1 MQHVPSAEGPTHDP
15 AAAYRAS
22 LEAIR
27 ARFFTEPH
35 YRGPQAI
42 LARSEAADLLIAELW
57 NRQFGSQSPQ
67 AGGPGLL
74 AVGGYG
80 RRELFPASDL
90 DLLFIVNGAV
100 GERDNKGRIRSFTQA
115 LWDSGVRVAATT
127 RTLAECERFD
137 PDNTEFTLS
146 LLDARPIAGDR
157 ALADRLCS
165 IIVPGLVTGERRSL
179 GQRVLALTRERHA
192 RYGGTIFHLEPN
204 VKDCPG
210 GLRDANV
217 CGWIDRILP
226 DAARARHSSA
236 GLADFERA
244 FAFLASCRCFL
255 HFRNGRDVN
264 ALDWKAQDAAAAAG
278 VGIDAE
284 VREPAYWM
292 QMYFRFARAVERRLE
307 QGIEAL
313 PRPKP
318 LLRVPQFLRRKDAA
332 QDFAVEGGQIHLQR
346 TGDFDAAQDFE
357 AVMRAFAAV
366 SESGLPM
373 SRESQ
378 DRVEEALPLLNA
390 RMDEGEV
397 LWREIERVLCGRY
410 AGLALRSMHAQG
422 LLELTVPE
430 FHGIDALVV
439 RDAYHRYTVDEHTF
453 VLLDTLHGLSA
464 VAETKSP
471 MAEWAGRFA
480 ALQHEL
486 QHPGLLYLAALL
498 HDTGKGRA
506 MQSHTRESARLA
518 AAVLQRLGRD
528 SFESGLVLHL
538 IEHHLEMSAALRRD
552 IFDAETIRAFAG
564 CVQTPE
570 ELRMLTLFT
579 YADINAVHPDALTP
593 WKAENLWRLYIQ
605 TANYLDRNVDEERVD
620 ARVSS
625 DLVRRITALI
635 SQESREVLRFLE
647 GFPQRYLQTRS
658 PEQIRTHYEMSK
670 RLATDTVQLD
680 LQWNA
685 GRSDITL
692 VTPDRQM
699 LFARIA
705 GVLSSFG
712 MNIIT
717 ADAFSNAH
725 GVVVDSFRFADAFRT
740 LELNPE
746 ERDRLVA
753 AVHDAVLD
761 EAAAAQMI
769 AARRR
774 SRRRDPLVRV
784 ETSVQFDTKSSSH
797 STLVQVVAQDQPG
810 LLYTLAQAL
819 GEAHCD
825 IIVAL
830 IDTEG
835 DTAIDVFYLRRNG
848 AVLDESD
855 LPELQQHL
863 LTAVQAG
870 AGYPRQD

>member
-1 MQHVPSAEGPTHDP
+1 MQHEPGADSPIKDPS
-15 AAAYRAS
+15 AAYRATM
-22 LEAIR
+22 EVIR
-27 ARFFTEPH
+27 SRFFTEPL

-42 LARSEAADLLIAELW
+42 LARSEAADLLVNSLWARHFGAEP
-57 NRQFGSQSPQ
+57 SAS
-67 AGGPGLL
+67 APGLL

-90 DLLFIVNGAV
+90 DLLFVLTGASD
-100 GERDNKGRIRSFTQA
+100 ERELKDRIRSFTQA
-115 LWDSGVRVAATT
+115 LWDAGIRVAATT
-127 RTLAECERFD
+127 RTLAECDRFE
-137 PDNTEFTLS
+137 PENAEFTLS
-146 LLDARPIAGDR
+146 LLDARALAGNR
-157 ALADRLCS
+157 ALADRVCGEV
-165 IIVPGLVTGERRSL
+165 VPTLIAAERRRL
-179 GQRVLALTRERHA
+179 GQRLLALTRERHA
-192 RYGGTIFHLEPN
+192 RYGDTIFHLEPN

-217 CGWIDRILP
+217 CSWIEKILSP
-226 DAARARHSSA
+226 AVRARRSSA
-236 GLADFERA
+236 GSADFERA

-255 HFRNGRDVN
+255 HFRNNRDVN
-264 ALDWKAQDAAAAAG
+264 ALDWKAQDAAAAEG

-284 VREPAYWM
+284 VRDPAYWM
-292 QMYFRFARAVERRLE
+292 QMYFRYARAVDRRLE
-307 QGIEAL
+307 QNLEAL

-318 LLRVPQFLRRKDAA
+318 LLRVPEFLRRKDAA
-332 QDFAVEGGQIHLQR
+332 QEFAVEGGQLHLQR
-346 TGDFDAAQDFE
+346 TDGFDAAQDFDM
-357 AVMRAFAAV
+357 VLRAFATV
-366 SESGLPM
+366 SESGVPM
-373 SRESQ
+373 SHASE

-390 RMDEGEV
+390 HMEEGEP
-397 LWREIERVLCGRY
+397 LWRQLERVLCGRY

-439 RDAYHRYTVDEHTF
+439 RDSYHRYTVDEHTF
-453 VLLDTLHGLSA
+453 VLLDTLHGLHA
-464 VAETKSP
+464 AGETKSP
-471 MAEWAGRFA
+471 LAEWARRFA
-480 ALQHEL
+480 SLQREL

-498 HDTGKGRA
+498 HDTGKGHA
-506 MQSHTRESARLA
+506 LGGHTAESARLA
-518 AAVLQRLGRD
+518 TGVLERLGRD

-538 IEHHLEMSAALRRD
+538 IENHLEMSAALRRD
-552 IFDAETIRAFAG
+552 IFDAETVRAFAA
-564 CVQTPE
+564 CVRTPE

-605 TANYLDRNVDEERVD
+605 TANYLDRNVDDERVD
-620 ARVSS
+620 ARISS
-625 DLVRRITALI
+625 DLVQRITALVP
-635 SQESREVLRFLE
+635 QESRAMLRFLE

-670 RLATDTVQLD
+670 RLLTDPVQID
-680 LQWNA
+680 LHWHA
-685 GRSDITL
+685 DRSDITL
-692 VTPDRQM
+692 VTPDRQL

-725 GVVVDSFRFADAFRT
+725 GVVVDSFRFTDGFRT

-746 ERDRLVA
+746 ERDRLVS

-761 EAAAAQMI
+761 ETAAARMI

-784 ETSVQFDTKSSSH
+784 ETSVHFDTTSSSH

-810 LLYTLAQAL
+810 LLYAIAQAL

-848 AVLDESD
+848 AVLHPSE
-855 LPELQQHL
+855 LPELQRSIL
-863 LTAVQAG
+863 DAVG
-870 AGYPRQD
+870 ADPF

>member
-1 MQHVPSAEGPTHDP
+1 MQHEPNAGGLPQDPTADYSAAMD
-15 AAAYRAS
+15 
-22 LEAIR
+22 AIR
-27 ARFFTEPH
+27 TRFFSEPQ

-42 LARSEAADLLIAELW
+42 LARSDAADRMVRALW
-57 NRQFGSQSPQ
+57 ARSV
-67 AGGPGLL
+67 GPEDAVDGPALL

-90 DLLFIVNGAV
+90 DLLFVVAEAG
-100 GERDNKGRIRSFTQA
+100 GEREFKDRIRSLTQA
-115 LWDSGVRVAATT
+115 LWDAGVRVAATT
-127 RTLAECERFD
+127 RTVAECQRFD
-137 PDNTEFTLS
+137 PENTEFTLS
-146 LLDARPIAGDR
+146 LLDARALVGNR
-157 ALADRLCS
+157 VLADRVCDEV
-165 IIVPGLVTGERRSL
+165 VPGVLAAERRP
-179 GQRVLALTRERHA
+179 LAARLLKLTRERHA
-192 RYGGTIFHLEPN
+192 RYGDTIFHLEPN
-204 VKDCPG
+204 IKDCPG

-217 CGWIDRILP
+217 CGWIGKIAPSADRL
-226 DAARARHSSA
+226 RENSA
-236 GLADFERA
+236 GSAEFERA

-264 ALDWKAQDAAAAAG
+264 ALDWKAQDAAAAEG

-284 VREPAYWM
+284 TRDPAYWM
-292 QMYFRFARAVERRLE
+292 QMYFRYARAVERRLE
-307 QGIEAL
+307 QSVAAL
-313 PRPKP
+313 PSSKP

-332 QDFAVEGGQIHLQR
+332 QEFVVEGGQLRLQR
-346 TGDFDAAQDFE
+346 SNGFDPAQDFE

-366 SESGLPM
+366 SESGVPM

-378 DRVEEALPLLNA
+378 DRVEEALPVLNA
-390 RMDEGEV
+390 QMDEGEH
-397 LWREIERVLCGRY
+397 LWRQMERILCGRY

-453 VLLDTLHGLSA
+453 VLLDTLHGLSS
-464 VAETKSP
+464 VGETKGP
-471 MAEWAGRFA
+471 MAEWARRFA
-480 ALQHEL
+480 GLMREV
-486 QHPGLLYLAALL
+486 QHPGLLFLAALL
-498 HDTGKGRA
+498 HDTGKGRS
-506 MQSHTRESARLA
+506 MGSHTVESARLA
-518 AAVLQRLGRD
+518 RAVLARLDRD
-528 SFESGLVLHL
+528 SFESGLVLRL
-538 IEHHLEMSAALRRD
+538 IENHLEMSAALRRD
-552 IFDAETIRAFAG
+552 IFDAETVRAFAG

-605 TANYLDRNVDEERVD
+605 TSNYLDRNVDDERVD

-625 DLVRRITALI
+625 DLVQRITALLPG
-635 SQESREVLRFLE
+635 ESREALRFLE

-658 PEQIRTHYEMSK
+658 PEQIRTHFEMSK
-670 RLATDTVQLD
+670 RLATDAVQLD
-680 LQWNA
+680 LHWRA
-685 GRSDITL
+685 DRSEITL

-725 GVVVDSFRFADAFRT
+725 GVVVDSFRFTDGFRT

-746 ERDRLVA
+746 ERDRLLK

-761 EAAAAQMI
+761 EGAAARMI

-774 SRRRDPLVRV
+774 SRRRDPLVHV
-784 ETSVQFDTKSSSH
+784 ETSVQFDTTSSSH
-797 STLVQVVAQDQPG
+797 ATIVQVIAQDQPG
-810 LLYTLAQAL
+810 LLYTVAQAL
-819 GEAHCD
+819 GEARCD
-825 IIVAL
+825 IVVAL

-835 DTAIDVFYLRRNG
+835 DTAIDVFYLRRDG
-848 AVLDESD
+848 TVLDAAD
-855 LPELQQHL
+855 LPDLQKAL
-863 LTAVQAG
+863 EAALTPDVHG
-870 AGYPRQD
+870 

>member
-1 MQHVPSAEGPTHDP
+1 MQHGPSADSSTGNS
-15 AAAYRAS
+15 AAEYRFAI
-22 LEAIR
+22 EAIR
-27 ARFFTEPH
+27 ARFFQEPQ

-42 LARSEAADLLIAELW
+42 LDRSEAADAMIRQLW
-57 NRQFGSQSPQ
+57 SRYLDVDRTANM
-67 AGGPGLL
+67 PGLL

-90 DLLFIVNGAV
+90 DLLFVLEDAAS
-100 GERDNKGRIRSFTQA
+100 EKEFKDRIRALTQA
-115 LWDSGVRVAATT
+115 LWDAGLRVAATT
-127 RTLAECERFD
+127 RTVAECQRFD
-137 PDNTEFTLS
+137 PDNAEFTLS
-146 LLDARPIAGDR
+146 LLDARPLAGNRAVTDRVCGEIVPAVLAGERR
-157 ALADRLCS
+157 ALAQRL
-165 IIVPGLVTGERRSL
+165 LH
-179 GQRVLALTRERHA
+179 LTTERHA
-192 RYGGTIFHLEPN
+192 RYGDTIFHLEPN

-217 CGWIDRILP
+217 CGWIEKIVP
-226 DAARARHSSA
+226 AANRLREKTAGSA
-236 GLADFERA
+236 EFERA

-264 ALDWKAQDAAAAAG
+264 ALDWKAQDAAAAEG

-284 VREPAYWM
+284 SRDPAYWM
-292 QMYFRFARAVERRLE
+292 QMYFRYARAVERRLE
-307 QGIEAL
+307 QRVEAL
-313 PRPKP
+313 PRSKP

-332 QDFAVEGGQIHLQR
+332 QEFVVEGGQLRLQE
-346 TGDFDAAQDFE
+346 TESFDAAQDFE

-366 SESGLPM
+366 SESGVPM
-373 SRESQ
+373 SQESQ
-378 DRVEEALPLLNA
+378 DRVEEALPLLNSQV
-390 RMDEGEV
+390 DEGEH
-397 LWREIERVLCGRY
+397 LWRQMERILCGRY

-430 FHGIDALVV
+430 FHGIDALVI

-453 VLLDTLHGLSA
+453 VLLDTLHGLA
-464 VAETKSP
+464 TVGEGKTA
-471 MAEWAGRFA
+471 MAEWARRFA
-480 ALQHEL
+480 GLVREV

-506 MQSHTRESARLA
+506 MDSHTVESARLA
-518 AAVLQRLGRD
+518 TAVLDRLHRD
-528 SFESGLVLHL
+528 SFESGLVLRL
-538 IEHHLEMSAALRRD
+538 IENHLEMSSALRRD
-552 IFDAETIRAFAG
+552 IFDGETVRAFAA

-605 TANYLDRNVDEERVD
+605 TANYLDRNVDDERVD

-625 DLVRRITALI
+625 DLVQRITTLLP
-635 SQESREVLRFLE
+635 QESRDVLRFLE

-670 RLATDTVQLD
+670 RLTTDAVQLD
-680 LQWNA
+680 LNWGA
-685 GRSDITL
+685 DRSDITL

-725 GVVVDSFRFADAFRT
+725 GVVVDSFRFTDAFRT

-746 ERDRLVA
+746 ERDRLLG

-761 EAAAAQMI
+761 EAAAARMI

-784 ETSVQFDTKSSSH
+784 ETNIQFDTHSSSH
-797 STLVQVVAQDQPG
+797 ATIVQVIAQDQPG
-810 LLYTLAQAL
+810 LLYTFTRAL
-819 GEAHCD
+819 GEARCD
-825 IIVAL
+825 IVVAL

-835 DTAIDVFYLRRNG
+835 DTAIDVFYLRRDG
-848 AVLDESD
+848 AVLQAED
-855 LPELQQHL
+855 LPELQRALSSALAADTQ
-863 LTAVQAG
+863 T
-870 AGYPRQD
+870 

>member
-1 MQHVPSAEGPTHDP
+1 MQLEPNAESLTQAP
-15 AAAYRAS
+15 AAAYRNA
-22 LEAIR
+22 LELIR
-27 ARFFTEPH
+27 SRFFTEPH

-42 LARSEAADLLIAELW
+42 LARSEAADALVRATW
-57 NRQFGSQSPQ
+57 THHFG
-67 AGGPGLL
+67 ADGADPGTPALL

-90 DLLFIVNGAV
+90 DLLFVLTAAGN
-100 GERDNKGRIRSFTQA
+100 EKEHKDNIRAFTQA
-115 LWDSGVRVAATT
+115 LWDAGVRVAATT
-127 RTLAECERFD
+127 RLVAECERFD
-137 PDNTEFTLS
+137 PENAEFTLS
-146 LLDARPIAGDR
+146 LLDARPLAGDR
-157 ALADRLCS
+157 ALADQVCVEV
-165 IIVPGLVTGERRSL
+165 VPKLIAGERREL
-179 GQRVLALTRERHA
+179 GQRLLALTRERHA
-192 RYGGTIFHLEPN
+192 RYGNTIFHLEPN

-217 CGWIDRILP
+217 CGWIGKILAT
-226 DAARARHSSA
+226 AARTRQSSA
-236 GLADFERA
+236 GGADFDRA

-264 ALDWKAQDAAAAAG
+264 ALDWKAQDAAAAEG

-284 VREPAYWM
+284 VRDPAYWM
-292 QMYFRFARAVERRLE
+292 QMYFRYARAVERRL
-307 QGIEAL
+307 QQRIESL
-313 PRPKP
+313 PRNKS
-318 LLRVPQFLRRKDAA
+318 LLRVPQFLRRKGAA
-332 QDFAVEGGQIHLQR
+332 HDFIVEGGQLHLQQNES
-346 TGDFDAAQDFE
+346 FDAAHEFE

-366 SESGLPM
+366 SESGVPM

-390 RMDEGEV
+390 HMDEGEP
-397 LWREIERVLCGRY
+397 LWRQLERVLCGRH

-430 FHGIDALVV
+430 FHGVDALVI

-453 VLLDTLHGLSA
+453 VLLDTLHSLAA
-464 VAETKSP
+464 VGETKSP
-471 MAEWAGRFA
+471 LAEWARRFA
-480 ALQHEL
+480 LLQREL
-486 QHPGLLYLAALL
+486 QHPGLLHLAALL
-498 HDTGKGRA
+498 HDTGKGHA
-506 MQSHTRESARLA
+506 KGEHTTESARLA
-518 AAVLQRLGRD
+518 TAVLKRLDRD
-528 SFESGLVLHL
+528 SFESDLVLHL
-538 IEHHLEMSAALRRD
+538 IANHLEMSAALRRD
-552 IFDAETIRAFAG
+552 IFDGETVRAFAA
-564 CVQTPE
+564 CVRTPE

-605 TANYLDRNVDEERVD
+605 TSNYLDRNVDDERID

-625 DLVRRITALI
+625 DLVHRITALVP
-635 SQESREVLRFLE
+635 QESRDVLRFLE

-670 RLATDTVQLD
+670 RLATDAVQLD
-680 LQWNA
+680 LQWRVD
-685 GRSDITL
+685 RSDITL
-692 VTPDRQM
+692 VTPDRQ
-699 LFARIA
+699 LVFARIA

-725 GVVVDSFRFADAFRT
+725 GVVVDSFRFTDAFRQ

-761 EAAAAQMI
+761 EAAAARMI

-774 SRRRDPLVRV
+774 SRRRDPLVHV
-784 ETSVQFDTKSSSH
+784 EAGVEFDAESSSH
-797 STLVQVVAQDQPG
+797 STLVQVIAQDQPG
-810 LLYTLAQAL
+810 LLHAIAQAL
-819 GEAHCD
+819 GEARCD
-825 IIVAL
+825 IVVAL

-835 DTAIDVFYLRRNG
+835 DTAIDVFYLRRDG
-848 AVLDESD
+848 AVLDQND
-855 LPELQQHL
+855 LPDLQRAIL
-863 LTAVQAG
+863 AAIS
-870 AGYPRQD
+870 AEKPE

>member
-1 MQHVPSAEGPTHDP
+1 MQHKTGAEGQTRDP
-15 AAAYRAS
+15 VQVYQAAMA
-22 LEAIR
+22 AIR
-27 ARFFTEPH
+27 THFFTEPQ

-42 LARSEAADLLIAELW
+42 LARAEAADTLLQELW
-57 NRQFGSQSPQ
+57 ARHFSTADQ
-67 AGGPGLL
+67 ADAPALL
-74 AVGGYG
+74 AIGGYG

-90 DLLFIVNGAV
+90 DLLFVVTAAGDEKDFKNQ
-100 GERDNKGRIRSFTQA
+100 IRSLTQE
-115 LWDSGVRVAATT
+115 LWDTGIRVAATT
-127 RTLAECERFD
+127 RTVAECERLD
-137 PDNTEFTLS
+137 PENTEFTLS
-146 LLDARPIAGDR
+146 LLDARPLAGDR
-157 ALADRLCS
+157 TLANRIS
-165 IIVPGLVTGERRSL
+165 GEIVPTLIAKDRRVL
-179 GQRVLALTRERHA
+179 GQRLLALMRERHA
-192 RYGGTIFHLEPN
+192 RYGDTIFHLEPN

-217 CGWIDRILP
+217 CGWIAKILP
-226 DAARARHSSA
+226 AAAQIRQSSA
-236 GLADFERA
+236 GSADFERA

-264 ALDWKAQDAAAAAG
+264 ALDWKAQDAAAAEG

-284 VREPAYWM
+284 VRDPAYWM
-292 QMYFRFARAVERRLE
+292 QMYFRYARAVERRLE
-307 QGIEAL
+307 QRIEAL
-313 PRPKP
+313 PRSKP
-318 LLRVPQFLRRKDAA
+318 LLRVPQFLRRKDTA
-332 QDFAVEGGQIHLQR
+332 QEFAIEGGQLCLQQA
-346 TGDFDAAQDFE
+346 DSFDAAQDLD

-366 SESGLPM
+366 SESGVPL
-373 SRESQ
+373 SRTSQ

-390 RMDEGEV
+390 QIDEGEP
-397 LWREIERVLCGRY
+397 LWRQLERVLCGRY

-453 VLLDTLHGLSA
+453 VLLDTLHGLA
-464 VAETKSP
+464 AAGDAKSP
-471 MAEWAGRFA
+471 MAEWARRFA
-480 ALQHEL
+480 ALQREL

-498 HDTGKGRA
+498 HDTGKGHSTGA
-506 MQSHTRESARLA
+506 HTSESARLA
-518 AAVLQRLGRD
+518 RAVLQRLGRD

-538 IEHHLEMSAALRRD
+538 IENHLEMSAALRRD
-552 IFDAETIRAFAG
+552 IFDAETVRAFAAS
-564 CVQTPE
+564 VQTPE

-593 WKAENLWRLYIQ
+593 WKAENLWRLYMQ
-605 TANYLDRNVDEERVD
+605 TANYLDRNVDDERVD

-625 DLVRRITALI
+625 DLVQRITALVP
-635 SQESREVLRFLE
+635 QESREVLRFLE

-658 PEQIRTHYEMSK
+658 PEQIRRHYEMSK
-670 RLATDTVQLD
+670 RLAIDAVQLD
-680 LQWNA
+680 LHWHA
-685 GRSDITL
+685 DRSDITL
-692 VTPDRQM
+692 VTPDRQL

-712 MNIIT
+712 MNIIN

-725 GVVVDSFRFADAFRT
+725 GVVVDSFHFKDAFRT

-746 ERDRLVA
+746 ERDHLLA

-761 EAAAAQMI
+761 EAAAGRMI

-774 SRRRDPLVRV
+774 SRRRDPLLRV
-784 ETSVQFDTKSSSH
+784 ETSIQFDTKSSSH
-797 STLVQVVAQDQPG
+797 STLVEVVAQDHPG
-810 LLYTLAQAL
+810 LLYAIAKTL

-855 LPELQQHL
+855 LAALQHAL
-863 LTAVQAG
+863 LAAVVADE
-870 AGYPRQD
+870 AW